1 MVLTLLPSSL
11 IKNLARERGVA
22 EIRTPFGKSRLGFS
36 NATFRL
42 PVLAVHPKLL
52 GKFFFSKVIFTGW
65 CGVKLCKV
73 SYFPW
78 PFGPFSKPKCIVRT
92 YD

>member
-36 NATFRL
+36 DATFWL
-42 PVLAVHPKLL
+42 PVLVVHPKLF
-52 GKFFFSKVIFTGW
+52 GKMFLAK
-65 CGVKLCKV
+65 
-73 SYFPW
+73 
-78 PFGPFSKPKCIVRT
+78 
-92 YD
+92 